1 MSAARKINTLLEQ
14 LYTLDELNKSGKR
27 IEDQSFQNI
36 KKIWI
41 NLDRFEDRRAWTE
54 KQIKF
59 WDIKN
64 CERFEGVDF
73 KEIDKIN
80 EGIVKGIKYIN
91 NYKNFTKKTLAITL
105 SHLLAIK
112 ESYDQGLDKVM
123 IMEDDI
129 CFDLVPHWN
138 VTIEDIIKDLDPDGE
153 IILLTWVKYDDIKK
167 INSGLNMYDSNHPV
181 LTSATCYIVT
191 RKGMEKVNSFFK
203 ENKTLIFPNELSNYS
218 QCVIDFAFWRIFKTY
233 YHYPRLFLLE
243 TFKFFSTKQEKKI
256 NKLKYI
262 CNNDYM
268 RQNIL
273 KEFLDAFNSL

>member
-1 MSAARKINTLLEQ
+1 MLAVRKINTLLEQ

-64 CERFEGVDF
+64 CKRFEGVDF

-138 VTIEDIIKDLDPDGE
+138 VTIEDITKDLDPGGE
-153 IILLTWVKYDDIKK
+153 IILLTWAKYDDIKK
-167 INSGLNMYDSNHPV
+167 INSGLNIYDSSHPV

-218 QCVIDFAFWRIFKTY
+218 QGVIDFAFWRIFKTY

-262 CNNDYM
+262 RRVNYLE
-268 RQNIL
+268 QNIL